1 MTKLVSTGHPCRFCR
16 DPCQSSPNPPFH
28 DLHLA
33 FDLNTQL
40 SISKRLRYSQKSSV
54 CAAYL

>member
-1 MTKLVSTGHPCRFCR
+1 MTKLVSTGHPCRFRR

-33 FDLNTQL
+33 FDLKHSTFYL
-40 SISKRLRYSQKSSV
+40 KRLRYLQKSSV